1 MKRLALTLAVGLAAA
16 STFVGAPGV
25 SQAQPVDICNGQWLW
40 QITFDGRDEIEEAM
54 ADFDEDGDL
63 VLYSPSA
70 VPALPGSGDDEAL
83 HVSDSVGSWDIANEA
98 DMTCTF
104 SAVRLLADEDGG
116 SLGKVFL
123 QGSVQVVANGAGMEG
138 TFTFDQ
144 SSGTGKTVN
153 SGAGTVVGS
162 ATGA

>member
-1 MKRLALTLAVGLAAA
+1 MKRLALTLALGLVAG
-16 STFVGAPGV
+16 STFAGAPGE
-25 SQAQPVDICNGQWLW
+25 SLAQPVDICNGQWLW
-40 QITFDGRDEIEEAM
+40 QITFDGRDEIEEAI
-54 ADFDEDGDL
+54 ADFDQDGDL
-63 VLYSPSA
+63 ILYSPST
-70 VPALPGSGDDEAL
+70 VPALPGTGDDEAL
-83 HVSDSVGSWDIANEA
+83 HVSDGVGSWDIADEA
-98 DMTCTF
+98 EMTCSF
-104 SAVRLLADEDGG
+104 SAVRLLADDDGG

-153 SGAGTVVGS
+153 NGTGTVVGS